1 MNKFEPVPHC
11 WIESF
16 QVGKAYKLHMERQA
30 RRFPA
35 VPKFLDLLAFLRK
48 PGYNLPS
55 KHKERYVQ
63 ADTN

>member
-16 QVGKAYKLHMERQA
+16 QVGKAYKSHLKRQV

-35 VPKFLDLLAFLRK
+35 ALKFLDMLVFLRK
-48 PGYNLPS
+48 PSYNLPS
-55 KHKERYVQ
+55 KHKEQYVQ